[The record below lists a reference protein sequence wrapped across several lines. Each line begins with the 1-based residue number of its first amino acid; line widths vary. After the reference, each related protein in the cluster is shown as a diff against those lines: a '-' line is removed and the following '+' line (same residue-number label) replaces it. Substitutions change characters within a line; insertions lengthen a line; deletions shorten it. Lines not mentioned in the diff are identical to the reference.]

1 MRIAKIDKKT
11 YQVDVNDLK
20 SKIDG
25 NTVAIVGSFPNYP
38 HGICDPIE
46 QLAAI
51 AKRKKIGFHVDCC
64 LGGFVVVFAKD
75 IGIDLGKYDFSI
87 DGVTSISVD

>member
-46 QLAAI
+46 
-51 AKRKKIGFHVDCC
+51 
-64 LGGFVVVFAKD
+64 
-75 IGIDLGKYDFSI
+75 
-87 DGVTSISVD
+87 